1 MELIESILR
10 DCKCKDFKGDGIYRV
25 LSSESSVIEGS
36 DYIKLM
42 CCDSLSG
49 YLQCISDYMNS
60 IEIQYGS
67 IVYIKKIEELYG
79 RVIYKVIII
88 ETRLICG
95 CEEQYAE
102 AGEYYADEDMLFGDD
117 KEYQLIL
124 K

>member
-10 DCKCKDFKGDGIYRV
+10 DCKSEKYMGEGIYRV
-25 LSSESSVIEGS
+25 LSSDSSVIDEK

-42 CCDSLSG
+42 QCDSLSG
-49 YLQCISDYMNS
+49 YLQCMSDYMNS

-67 IVYIKKIEELYG
+67 LVYIKKIEEIYG

-88 ETRLICG
+88 ETRLLCG

-102 AGEYYADEDMLFGDD
+102 VGEYYADEKMLFGDD